1 MKFINLLKKE
11 LAELIN
17 KQMILGLLLTLAILM
32 IVGQVMTES
41 IDTVTESAYSIN
53 LMDADD
59 TDFSHEI
66 VDTLKKM
73 EDSSSNKIKLKLI
86 EKSDADYSSLMEKNN
101 LNSLIIIPE
110 GFSEKVEAFD
120 KSAELESVSKIKSA
134 SSLGT
139 LNADTSDSISVIQDI
154 VSNKILADKG
164 LSASEIASAEAPF
177 KVNSTTVVGEKSS
190 AIPMQNIVSNMTAQN
205 MIIPIIIFI
214 LVIYTSQMIV
224 SAISTE
230 KIDKTLE
237 TLLSAPV
244 SRVSVLG
251 SKMLAAAIVALIN
264 AAVYM
269 LGFSKFVSGATSSI
283 SSETLDDAMSVSN
296 AMEQLGLKLTT
307 GDYVLIGIQMF
318 LTIMISL
325 SVSIILGAM
334 VNDAKSALTIMMPI
348 MMCAMIPYMISM
360 LTDINTLNPTIKT
373 LVYAIPF
380 THTFTAMN
388 NLMFGNDKLF
398 IIGIIYQALLFVICM
413 FFAIRLFNSDKI
425 FTASLNFGQKSKFKK
440 SKKVSE

>member
-32 IVGQVMTES
+32 IVGQVMTEA

-73 EDSSSNKIKLKLI
+73 ENSSSNKIKLKLI

-205 MIIPIIIFI
+205 MLIPII
-214 LVIYTSQMIV
+214 LRS
-224 SAISTE
+224 SRST
-230 KIDKTLE
+230 
-237 TLLSAPV
+237 
-244 SRVSVLG
+244 
-251 SKMLAAAIVALIN
+251 
-264 AAVYM
+264 
-269 LGFSKFVSGATSSI
+269 ATSMTS
-283 SSETLDDAMSVSN
+283 TMARLPLARRM
-296 AMEQLGLKLTT
+296 
-307 GDYVLIGIQMF
+307 
-318 LTIMISL
+318 
-325 SVSIILGAM
+325 
-334 VNDAKSALTIMMPI
+334 
-348 MMCAMIPYMISM
+348 
-360 LTDINTLNPTIKT
+360 
-373 LVYAIPF
+373 
-380 THTFTAMN
+380 
-388 NLMFGNDKLF
+388 
-398 IIGIIYQALLFVICM
+398 QA
-413 FFAIRLFNSDKI
+413 S
-425 FTASLNFGQKSKFKK
+425 
-440 SKKVSE
+440 

>member
-1 MKFINLLKKE
+1 
-11 LAELIN
+11 
-17 KQMILGLLLTLAILM
+17 
-32 IVGQVMTES
+32 
-41 IDTVTESAYSIN
+41 
-53 LMDADD
+53 
-59 TDFSHEI
+59 
-66 VDTLKKM
+66 
-73 EDSSSNKIKLKLI
+73 
-86 EKSDADYSSLMEKNN
+86 
-101 LNSLIIIPE
+101 
-110 GFSEKVEAFD
+110 
-120 KSAELESVSKIKSA
+120 
-134 SSLGT
+134 
-139 LNADTSDSISVIQDI
+139 
-154 VSNKILADKG
+154 
-164 LSASEIASAEAPF
+164 
-177 KVNSTTVVGEKSS
+177 
-190 AIPMQNIVSNMTAQN
+190 MQNIVSNMTAQN

-283 SSETLDDAMSVSN
+283 SSETLDNAMSISN

-334 VNDAKSALTIMMPI
+334 VNDAKSAQTIIMPI

-440 SKKVSE
+440 SKKASE